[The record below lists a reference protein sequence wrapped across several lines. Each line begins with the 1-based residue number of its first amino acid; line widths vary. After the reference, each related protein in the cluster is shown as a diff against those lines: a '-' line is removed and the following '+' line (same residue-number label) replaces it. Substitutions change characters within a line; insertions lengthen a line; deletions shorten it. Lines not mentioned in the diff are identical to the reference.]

1 MKKVVGLLAGLCL
14 CAGCED
20 KLPEPTRPAVSA
32 ERFVVDYTAGVATRA
47 IHENQTKGVRINS
60 LTYLLYNSEGTL
72 EKRRE
77 IPGLDGDG
85 ESWPLTRANMSWEQ
99 REALKDTLLQEE
111 TYHAVFVANIDSAI
125 CGWTDENGEAW
136 SPLRETEKY
145 ETVHLQMP
153 YQPLNDRNMFYL
165 FTQEIVSTDQG
176 ADREKPYN
184 CPVMLRRAVTR
195 TDFWFEQLPVWEEN
209 PGGDEGTHSLYA
221 NETTGDETTGGET
234 PDDGGE
240 PGVDKPIEGESGSG
254 EGEPGSG
261 DGSGNEGGDGEGEGG
276 EPSEPIDPNYPI
288 YPVDCKLPKDIKNY
302 FWSDFYSIVM
312 YRYNDQLSKPVVDAL
327 TGIDG
332 LLTKLGTYYGTIGN
346 NLLYANKIVIMSED
360 IKGIGKAEFLNRI
373 NEDLVS
379 NEDFLSKFQTHLL
392 HTLLN
397 ELVDNHKIR
406 GFFADSEKRT
416 SNSYATIS
424 YEGKSGVNTLH
435 LSGKNPTASLTES
448 LCLKVDTAI
457 MWNGVPYLGFNWLGL
472 ADPANNRVS
481 TVSWYSSETKKNPT
495 LTLSVGTPSL
505 STNQDMNEK
514 RSVLYRPMDEF
525 NLILWNKTKQ
535 TQIICDLKRV
545 LPFDK
550 LKDEGLFKT
559 EDFIKDIEKLL
570 KNKTLFPGYQY
581 PLDQM
586 VLTID
591 YPDITNDEVLEIK
604 SIWEITN

>member
-145 ETVHLQMP
+145 DTVHLQMP
-153 YQPLNDRNMFYL
+153 YQPFNDRNMFYL

-209 PGGDEGTHSLYA
+209 PGGDETGGNESELPGDGTD
-221 NETTGDETTGGET
+221 EGTGNTPGDNTGET
-234 PDDGGE
+234 PGEGNENGEGDSNLPNEGTPEEGNGE
-240 PGVDKPIEGESGSG
+240 PTVTPLADVPA
-254 EGEPGSG
+254 
-261 DGSGNEGGDGEGEGG
+261 
-276 EPSEPIDPNYPI
+276 YPAS
-288 YPVDCKLPKDIKNY
+288 CQLPDTIKNY
-302 FWSDFYSIVM
+302 FLSDFYNMVLSR
-312 YRYNDQLSKPVVDAL
+312 YRDELSQPVVDA
-327 TGIDG
+327 TVG
-332 LLTKLGTYYGTIGN
+332 LLDKLMLHYTGLSQMVPLYYDYVN
-346 NLLYANKIVIMSED
+346 YLLKIKTD
-360 IKGIGKAEFLNRI
+360 IQGDGKTEFLDRI
-373 NEDLVS
+373 NADRNGDEAL
-379 NEDFLSKFQTHLL
+379 LSKFQTHLL
-392 HTLLN
+392 CTLLN
-397 ELVDNHKIR
+397 ELAGNQKIR
-406 GFFADSEKRT
+406 NFFTESQQRT
-416 SNSYATIS
+416 LGSYVTIS
-424 YEGKSGVNTLH
+424 YEANSGVQTYH
-435 LSGKNPTASLTES
+435 LKEQQPKGNLAES
-448 LCLKVDTAI
+448 LRIEADTTVI
-457 MWNGVPYLGFNWLGL
+457 REGVSYLGFNWLGL
-472 ADPANNRVS
+472 ADPASNKVS
-481 TVSWYSSETKKNPT
+481 SVSWYQAEDATQPAY
-495 LTLSVGTPSL
+495 TLSVGNTSL
-505 STNQDMNEK
+505 STNQEMNEK
-514 RSVLYRPMDEF
+514 RSVLYRPMNEL
-525 NLILWNKTKQ
+525 NLILSNGKWKQSKT
-535 TQIICDLKRV
+535 TLIICNLKEV
-545 LPFDK
+545 LPFEKFNTTLFDK
-550 LKDEGLFKT
+550 EKMIAE
-559 EDFIKDIEKLL
+559 IEELLL
-570 KNKTLFPGYQY
+570 KGTPIPGYQY

>member
-125 CGWTDENGEAW
+125 CGWTDENGKAW

-153 YQPLNDRNMFYL
+153 YQPFNDRNMFYL

-209 PGGDEGTHSLYA
+209 PGGDE
-221 NETTGDETTGGET
+221 TGGNESELPGDGTDEGTGNT
-234 PDDGGE
+234 PGDNTGENPGEGNENGEGDSNLPNEGTPEEGNGE
-240 PGVDKPIEGESGSG
+240 PAVTPLADVPA
-254 EGEPGSG
+254 
-261 DGSGNEGGDGEGEGG
+261 
-276 EPSEPIDPNYPI
+276 YPAS
-288 YPVDCKLPKDIKNY
+288 CQLPDTIKNY
-302 FWSDFYSIVM
+302 FLSDFYNMVLSR
-312 YRYNDQLSKPVVDAL
+312 YRNELSQPVVDA
-327 TGIDG
+327 TVG
-332 LLTKLGTYYGTIGN
+332 LLTKLATYYGTLGAAGGLLALEYMAYAD
-346 NLLYANKIVIMSED
+346 NLNRMIND
-360 IKGIGKAEFLNRI
+360 IQGPGKTEFLDRI
-373 NEDLVS
+373 NTDRDGDEAL
-379 NEDFLSKFQTHLL
+379 LSKFQTHLL
-392 HTLLN
+392 YTLLN
-397 ELVDNHKIR
+397 ELAGNLKIR
-406 GFFADSEKRT
+406 NFFTESQQRT
-416 SNSYATIS
+416 LDSYATIF
-424 YEGKSGVNTLH
+424 YEAKSGVQTYH
-435 LSGKNPTASLTES
+435 LKEQQPKGNLAES
-448 LCLKVDTAI
+448 LRMKADTTVFRE
-457 MWNGVPYLGFNWLGL
+457 GVSYLGFNWLGL
-472 ADPANNRVS
+472 ADPASNKVS
-481 TVSWYSSETKKNPT
+481 SVSWYQTKDATQPAY
-495 LTLSVGTPSL
+495 TLSVGNTSL
-505 STNQDMNEK
+505 STNQEMNEK
-514 RSVLYRPMDEF
+514 RSVLYRPMNEL
-525 NLILWNKTKQ
+525 NLIPSNGKWKQTKE
-535 TQIICDLKRV
+535 TQIICNLKEI
-545 LPFDK
+545 LPLDKLDNTQIFDK
-550 LKDEGLFKT
+550 EKM
-559 EDFIKDIEKLL
+559 IADIEILL
-570 KNKTLFPGYQY
+570 GKGTLIPGYQY
-581 PLDQM
+581 PLEKM

>member
-145 ETVHLQMP
+145 ETVHLQIP
-153 YQPLNDRNMFYL
+153 YQPFNDRNMFYL

-209 PGGDEGTHSLYA
+209 PGGDE
-221 NETTGDETTGGET
+221 TGGNESELPGDGTDEGTGNT
-234 PDDGGE
+234 PGDNTGE
-240 PGVDKPIEGESGSG
+240 NPG
-254 EGEPGSG
+254 EGNENGEG
-261 DGSGNEGGDGEGEGG
+261 DSNLPNEGTPEEGNE
-276 EPSEPIDPNYPI
+276 EPAVTPLADVPAYPAS
-288 YPVDCKLPKDIKNY
+288 CQLPDTIKNY
-302 FWSDFYSIVM
+302 FLSDFYNMVLSR
-312 YRYNDQLSKPVVDAL
+312 YRNELSQPVVDA
-327 TGIDG
+327 TVG
-332 LLTKLGTYYGTIGN
+332 LLDKLMLHYTGLSQMVPLYYDYVN
-346 NLLYANKIVIMSED
+346 YLLKIKTNIQGD
-360 IKGIGKAEFLNRI
+360 GKTEFLDRI
-373 NEDLVS
+373 NADRNGDEAL
-379 NEDFLSKFQTHLL
+379 LSKFQTHLL
-392 HTLLN
+392 CTLLN
-397 ELVDNHKIR
+397 ELAGNLKIR
-406 GFFADSEKRT
+406 NFFTESQQRT
-416 SNSYATIS
+416 LGSYVTIS
-424 YEGKSGVNTLH
+424 YEANSGVQTYH
-435 LSGKNPTASLTES
+435 LKEQQPKGNLAES
-448 LCLKVDTAI
+448 LRIEADTTVI
-457 MWNGVPYLGFNWLGL
+457 REGVSYLGFNWLGL
-472 ADPANNRVS
+472 ADPTSNKVS
-481 TVSWYSSETKKNPT
+481 SVSWYQAEDATQPAY
-495 LTLSVGTPSL
+495 TLSVGNTSL
-505 STNQDMNEK
+505 STNQEMNEK
-514 RSVLYRPMDEF
+514 RSVLYRPMNEL
-525 NLILWNKTKQ
+525 NLILSNGKWKQSKT
-535 TQIICDLKRV
+535 TLIICNLKEV
-545 LPFDK
+545 LPFEKFNTTLFDK
-550 LKDEGLFKT
+550 EEMIT
-559 EDFIKDIEKLL
+559 EIEELLL
-570 KNKTLFPGYQY
+570 KGTPIAGYQY